1 MSSSSPPNTRRR
13 RILNAVTSIKPSK
26 GKKPNTF
33 FQPIQDP
40 SDQYQIQVT
49 RDGSMITAVPISK
62 DSLRSSP
69 ILYSDACDSSDS
81 PSQNKKNV
89 VRKQSFSK
97 QSLLEARGKQR
108 SKLKSQGGSTNVI
121 SSNFGND
128 VPFKPVKSKS
138 HLQKQKR
145 TGVRW
150 DLTQVNDEQRKSD
163 TNKFNTQTKDDDS
176 LSSFPMLS
184 PNHKFEEDVAAAASS
199 RGVTNKVR
207 ATGVEN
213 GNSPKSRQTPSQTT
227 VDRKGQ
233 ILTAHPKSPTSPAS
247 PSDTTTSSNSFQ
259 NLMQQRIAEIQSEQ
273 FKLKQSI
280 TEKEMIER
288 TLVSAID
295 DNLEKNRKRI
305 SDLDNELQEIQWHLS
320 LNPKNG
326 QGGKVRKA
334 TQRSNV
340 VSPSESVGDPSI
352 SMIDS
357 VNDSIISARDMKR
370 NNMEKTV
377 SVTGLDPPARP
388 SPSPPKI
395 SSHKKQDPMG
405 PRLSAVLRGDEVPA
419 VYGFNNVQGQKK
431 HLSDIPIRPIR
442 PLPRNVGN
450 MQRTR
455 QQHLVSQQQKAKQ
468 QQQQQNIPQ
477 TANQKPSINQLTSR
491 RIKSILNA
499 GSRRGIKK
507 NVQFNLPD
515 EHEKESEELKFVN
528 GSPTDD
534 SFMLSQARERNASMN
549 GHFKQG
555 LGGGNNPN
563 YHRTNVLSPPSNGQ
577 DEIRFPMEV
586 DQVDDQSWQGSLYD
600 IDTFD
605 QTSGNLISSEHY
617 DNFQWRDADHHVI
630 SAKHYSVENHHNL
643 DDSKGHT
650 ASAFEQYSRN
660 GGVSSDSVETDPDL
674 GFIHAVAAVVIQT
687 AVRRLLA
694 EIRAMERLYAV
705 QVIQTAICQWMA
717 RQTDPNLQTYRVVR
731 KGVSY
736 MPSPVRV
743 HPTKMKRVMFQDV
756 EQSQLYH
763 GEATNIQRCYR
774 GWWSREGIGVDHFAA
789 VQIQRVFRGWWQ
801 REALEVDKYCAVEIQ
816 RVIRGYLGRMSYI
829 YDLYCVIV
837 AQSMA
842 RRYLAF
848 YESAIR
854 LANVLYIQA
863 IYRGY
868 RVRSELMRYVLQGQE
883 VAATMIQAQFRA
895 YDAEMN
901 YVNTLADILIVQ
913 SVARRW
919 LTLRKLKQGNL
930 QRSSYNGTR
939 RQQQSVRNNG
949 SISRAIKNL
958 KQYPDSRQH
967 HVQQNG
973 SSSQWQSYQTYRSQT
988 QKSTNRPPIRHE
1000 NKIARSNHRLQ
1011 TVVHHPDSSYTV
1023 NRGGSDEWYDGNK
1036 SEASE
1041 MLTNWKRRNA

>member
-1 MSSSSPPNTRRR
+1 
-13 RILNAVTSIKPSK
+13 
-26 GKKPNTF
+26 
-33 FQPIQDP
+33 
-40 SDQYQIQVT
+40 
-49 RDGSMITAVPISK
+49 MITAVPISK

-69 ILYSDACDSSDS
+69 ILYSDACSSDDS
-81 PSQNKKNV
+81 PPHNQKNV
-89 VRKQSFSK
+89 ARQQSFSK
-97 QSLLEARGKQR
+97 QSRLEVRGKQR
-108 SKLKSQGGSTNVI
+108 SRLKSRDDS
-121 SSNFGND
+121 D

-138 HLQKQKR
+138 NLQKQKKPS
-145 TGVRW
+145 VHW
-150 DLTQVNDEQRKSD
+150 DLTKVNNDEQKKSD
-163 TNKFNTQTKDDDS
+163 TDLFKTQTKDDDS
-176 LSSFPMLS
+176 FSSFPLLS
-184 PNHKFEEDVAAAASS
+184 PTHKFEDDRAAAS
-199 RGVTNKVR
+199 RGVTNSVR
-207 ATGVEN
+207 ATQN
-213 GNSPKSRQTPSQTT
+213 GKSPQTRQAPSQTT
-227 VDRKGQ
+227 VQRKGQ
-233 ILTAHPKSPTSPAS
+233 TPTDHPKSPVSPSS

-259 NLMQQRIAEIQSEQ
+259 NLMQQRIVEIQSEQ

-280 TEKEMIER
+280 SEKEMIER

-295 DNLEKNRKRI
+295 DNLEKNRKKMN
-305 SDLDNELQEIQWHLS
+305 DLDNELHEIRWHLS

-326 QGGKVRKA
+326 RGGKSGRKA
-334 TQRSNV
+334 TLRSSV
-340 VSPSESVGDPSI
+340 VSPSESVGDPSVT
-352 SMIDS
+352 MEDS

-370 NNMEKTV
+370 KNMENTV
-377 SVTGLDPPARP
+377 SVTGLDPPAQP

-431 HLSDIPIRPIR
+431 QLNNMPIRPIR
-442 PLPRNVGN
+442 PLPRNIGN

-455 QQHLVSQQQKAKQ
+455 QQHLIPHRHKAKQ
-468 QQQQQNIPQ
+468 QQQQKMPQ
-477 TANQKPSINQLTSR
+477 AATQKPSIDQLTSK

-515 EHEKESEELKFVN
+515 DHEKESEELKFVN

-534 SFMLSQARERNASMN
+534 SYMLSLAREGHSSMS
-549 GHFKQG
+549 GHFEQG
-555 LGGGNNPN
+555 RNNNPN
-563 YHRTNVLSPPSNGQ
+563 YHRAKNILYPPRSKQ
-577 DEIRFPMEV
+577 DEVRSPTEV

-600 IDTFD
+600 VDTFD
-605 QTSGNLISSEHY
+605 QTTGNLVSSEHY
-617 DNFQWRDADHHVI
+617 DNLQWRDADHHVI
-630 SAKHYSVENHHNL
+630 SAKHYSVENYHNL
-643 DDSKGHT
+643 HDSQSHT
-650 ASAFEQYSRN
+650 ASAFKQYSRN

-717 RQTDPNLQTYRVVR
+717 RQTDPNMQTYRVVR

-743 HPTKMKRVMFQDV
+743 HPTRMKRVMFQDD
-756 EQSQLYH
+756 EQSRLYH

-774 GWWSREGIGVDHFAA
+774 GWWSREGFGIDHFAA
-789 VQIQRVFRGWWQ
+789 VHIQRVFRGWWQ
-801 REALEVDKYCAVEIQ
+801 REALEVDRYCAVEIQ
-816 RVIRGYLGRMSYI
+816 RVIRGYQGRMTYI

-863 IYRGY
+863 IYRGF

-883 VAATMIQAQFRA
+883 IAATMIQAQYRA

-919 LTLRKLKQGNL
+919 LILQKLNQGSL
-930 QRSSYNGTR
+930 QCSSYNGAR
-939 RQQQSVRNNG
+939 RQQHAARNDTSV
-949 SISRAIKNL
+949 SRAIKNL
-958 KQYPDSRQH
+958 KQYPRSRQQ

-973 SSSQWQSYQTYRSQT
+973 SSSQWQSYQTNHT
-988 QKSTNRPPIRHE
+988 QPQRSTNRPIRQENNIPRSEHSLRTVIRH
-1000 NKIARSNHRLQ
+1000 
-1011 TVVHHPDSSYTV
+1011 PDSYTV